1 MAKAR
6 TKGRTGSRPGKPI
19 EIELAAYANTEEE
32 RSDLMGLLKMFY
44 QGAMASTVSLAK
56 AKHDDGREEIM
67 LVART
72 KNIQGTDTLLPL
84 ATLVHDD
91 DVTNWSFPDGM
102 GAYVKH
108 QVTGLG

>member
-6 TKGRTGSRPGKPI
+6 TKGRTGSRPSKPI
-19 EIELAAYANTEEE
+19 EIELATFANEAEE
-32 RSDLMGLLKMFY
+32 RNNLMALLKMFY
-44 QGAMASTVSLAK
+44 QGAMSSTISLARV
-56 AKHDDGREEIM
+56 KHDDEREEIM

-72 KNIQGTDTLLPL
+72 KTAHGTERLLPL

-91 DVTNWSFPDGM
+91 DVGNWSYPDGK

-108 QVTGLG
+108 EVLLT